1 MGITRGQLKK
11 LGFKTIKTKPKYEGI
26 FTFSKEDLY
35 YEIKPYD
42 YFLLRKNKTVIYHC
56 SLDLSNQFS
65 ELRTTPLVHL
75 DETGF
80 EEMLNFL
87 MNLKNS
93 SVFKLKNQIEDF

>member
-11 LGFKTIKTKPKYEGI
+11 LGFKQDKYKNLLYEVTKQSSLILPKG
-26 FTFSKEDLY
+26 
-35 YEIKPYD
+35 
-42 YFLLRKNKTVIYHC
+42 KTVIFHE
-56 SLDLSNQFS
+56 LES
-65 ELRTTPLVHL
+65 EHTARIIPIVHL

>member
-11 LGFKTIKTKPKYEGI
+11 LGFKEDKYKNLSYRINKEGYL
-26 FTFSKEDLY
+26 T
-35 YEIKPYD
+35 
-42 YFLLRKNKTVIYHC
+42 LLKGKTVIFH
-56 SLDLSNQFS
+56 
-65 ELRTTPLVHL
+65 ELIIHSSPENVRVTPIVHL

>member
-11 LGFKTIKTKPKYEGI
+11 LGFKQDKYKNLLYEVTKQSSLILPKG
-26 FTFSKEDLY
+26 
-35 YEIKPYD
+35 
-42 YFLLRKNKTVIYHC
+42 KTVIFHE
-56 SLDLSNQFS
+56 LVIAS
-65 ELRTTPLVHL
+65 ESEHTARIIPIVHL

-93 SVFKLKNQIEDF
+93 SMFKLKNQIEDF